1 MSTDTTTDTS
11 TSTQDGK
18 TTTSE
23 TTSGAGDEFKAITSQ
38 EELNEVIGKRL
49 ERERSKV
56 ADYDD
61 LKAKA
66 ARLDEIEAANKSEL
80 EKAEERAAAAEAARE
95 KAVAEGLRFRIA
107 AKHGISD
114 EDAEL
119 FLTGKDED
127 TLLAQ
132 AKRLADREADRKKNG
147 NQAPREGTN
156 PPHETDDVREFA
168 RALFNRNT

>member
-1 MSTDTTTDTS
+1 MADSNDAPATDAPEDPTTDENPA
-11 TSTQDGK
+11 DLGEAGK
-18 TTTSE
+18 
-23 TTSGAGDEFKAITSQ
+23 KA
-38 EELNEVIGKRL
+38 LDA
-49 ERERSKV
+49 ER
-56 ADYDD
+56 
-61 LKAKA
+61 KARRDA
-66 ARLDEIEAANKSEL
+66 EARLKELEPLAERLKEIEDANKDEL
-80 EKAEERAAAAEAARE
+80 TRATEALSAAEAARDQ
-95 KAVAEGLRFRIA
+95 AVAEGLRFRIA

-156 PPHETDDVREFA
+156 PTATGGDDVQFA
-168 RALFNRNT
+168 RGLLGGP

>member
-1 MSTDTTTDTS
+1 MPTESTTDTS

-18 TTTSE
+18 TTSD
-23 TTSGAGDEFKAITSQ
+23 TTSGAGDEFKPITSQ
-38 EELNEVIGKRL
+38 EELNEAIGKRL
-49 ERERSKV
+49 ERERSKF

-66 ARLDEIEAANKSEL
+66 AKLDELDAANKSEL

-127 TLLAQ
+127 TLTAQ

-156 PPHETDDVREFA
+156 PTQPTDDVREFA
-168 RALFNRNT
+168 RTLFKRDT